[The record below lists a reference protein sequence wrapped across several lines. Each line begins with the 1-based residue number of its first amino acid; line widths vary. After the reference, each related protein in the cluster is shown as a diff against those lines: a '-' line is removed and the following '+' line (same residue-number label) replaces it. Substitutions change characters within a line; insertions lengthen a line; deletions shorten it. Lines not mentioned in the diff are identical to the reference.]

1 MITDA
6 DLRTGNL
13 TMGNRPGLILVDLSL
28 GFSSPNSPLGGDF
41 QAVLDANK
49 QLLSVFRENNWPVYF
64 TSVVY
69 FDDETASV
77 FRQRL
82 PDLNLLRAGSDW
94 VEIHPSLERQAS
106 EVIIEK
112 QWPSAFF
119 HTNLS
124 TRITAD
130 DIDCLVVTGLT
141 TSGCV
146 RATAVDGLQHNYPV
160 FVPRQACGDRN
171 HSAHEASLHD
181 IHAKYGNVLE
191 MSELLA
197 LLSPKHL
204 RVNPNTG

>member
-1 MITDA
+1 MTTDA
-6 DLRTGNL
+6 DLRTGKL

-28 GFSSPNSPLGGDF
+28 GFSSPQSPLGGDF
-41 QAVLDANK
+41 QTVLDANK
-49 QLLSVFRENNWPVYF
+49 QLLSVFRQNNWPVYF

-82 PDLNLLRAGSDW
+82 PDLNILQAGSDW
-94 VEIHPSLERQAS
+94 VKIHSSLERQET

-119 HTNLS
+119 HTDLG

-130 DIDCLVVTGLT
+130 DVDCLIVTGLT

-146 RATAVDGLQHNYPV
+146 RATAVDGLQYNYPV

-171 HSAHEASLHD
+171 QSAHKASLHD

-191 MSELLA
+191 LNELLT
-197 LLSPKHL
+197 LLSHKPK
-204 RVNPNTG
+204 